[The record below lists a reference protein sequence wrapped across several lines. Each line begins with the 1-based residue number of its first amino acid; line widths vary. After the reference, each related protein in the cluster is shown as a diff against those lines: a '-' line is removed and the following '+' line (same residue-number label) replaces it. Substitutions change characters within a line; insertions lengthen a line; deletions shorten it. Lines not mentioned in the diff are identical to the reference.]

1 LGTGTY
7 YRDIINPR
15 VSEGGVKVVRILQR
29 YYLREFTSLFA
40 IVAFGLGL
48 VFSLMDLINKIND
61 FMPHKPSMGDLFLY
75 AGLTFPQ
82 YLLYLMPMASLLS
95 GLFVFGQAGKRRET
109 LAIKASGGSIK
120 TLLMPFVYLGIV
132 LSIASFLMGE
142 FVVPYCS
149 RETHLLRDALSKK
162 ENILTSKEGTLW
174 LRTNDAIV
182 KIDLFLPGK
191 GTIKGVTIMRIEH
204 DMLTERTE
212 AESAE
217 WRPALGS
224 AGSPGVTGSQEIPGG
239 TRSGVWQL
247 RGVTQYTIKSG
258 TITKYKELQTDAI
271 ASPEIFRKD
280 VQQPEEMN
288 VRELTSYTQR
298 LKSAGFRNTK
308 LLVDI
313 QSRIS
318 YPLIN
323 AIMLVL
329 GIALAVRGV
338 VGGGLVTAAIGIF
351 ISLFYWVAYTT
362 SLSLGYTGILPPVPA
377 AWLMP
382 LLFGGM
388 AWYLFRKVPE

>member
-1 LGTGTY
+1 M
-7 YRDIINPR
+7 
-15 VSEGGVKVVRILQR
+15 KILQR
-29 YYLREFTSLFA
+29 YYLREFTALFA
-40 IVAFGLGL
+40 IVGFGMGV
-48 VFSLMDLINKIND
+48 VFSLMDLVNKINE
-61 FMPHKPSMGDLFLY
+61 FIPHKPSMGDLLLY
-75 AGLTFPQ
+75 AGLTLPQ

-109 LAIKASGGSIK
+109 IAIKASGGSIK
-120 TLLMPFVYLGIV
+120 ALLMPFVYLGIG
-132 LSIASFLMGE
+132 LSFASFLMGE
-142 FVVPYCS
+142 FVVPDCS
-149 RETHLLRDALSKK
+149 RKTHLLRDALSKK

-174 LRTNDAIV
+174 LRTSDAIV

-191 GTIKGVTIMRIEH
+191 GLIKGITIMRMEN
-204 DMLTERTE
+204 DMLIERIE

-217 WRPALGS
+217 WIPALGS
-224 AGSPGVTGSQEIPGG
+224 MGSPEAADSHEAPKGA
-239 TRSGVWQL
+239 RSGVWNL
-247 RGVTQYTIKSG
+247 RGVIQHTTKSG
-258 TITKYKELQTDAI
+258 TITKYKELRTDVI

-288 VRELTSYTQR
+288 VRELTAYTQR
-298 LKSAGFRNTK
+298 LKSAGFKNTK

-338 VGGGLVTAAIGIF
+338 VGSGLVTAAVGIF
-351 ISLFYWVAYTT
+351 ISLLYWVAYTT
-362 SLSLGYTGILPPVPA
+362 SLSMGYTGLLPPIPA

-388 AWYLFRKVPE
+388 AWHLFRKIPE

>member
-1 LGTGTY
+1 M
-7 YRDIINPR
+7 
-15 VSEGGVKVVRILQR
+15 RILQR
-29 YYLREFTSLFA
+29 YYLKEFASLFA
-40 IVAFGLGL
+40 VIGFGMSL

-61 FMPHKPSMGDLFLY
+61 FIPHKPSMGDLLLY
-75 AGLTFPQ
+75 AGLTLPQ

-95 GLFVFGQAGKRRET
+95 GLFVFGQAGRRRET
-109 LAIKASGGSIK
+109 IAIKASGGSIK
-120 TLLMPFVYLGIV
+120 ALLRPFVYLGIA

-142 FVVPYCS
+142 FVVPDCS
-149 RETHLLRDALSKK
+149 RKTHLLRDVLSKK
-162 ENILTSKEGTLW
+162 ENILASKEGSLW

-191 GTIKGVTIMRIEH
+191 GIIKGITIMRMEN
-204 DMLTERTE
+204 DMLIERTE

-224 AGSPGVTGSQEIPGG
+224 MGSPGAADSHEVPGG
-239 TRSGVWQL
+239 ARTGVWHL
-247 RGVTQYTIKSG
+247 KEVTQYMTKSG

-271 ASPEIFRKD
+271 ASPEIFKKD

-288 VRELTSYTQR
+288 VRELAAYTQR

-329 GIALAVRGV
+329 GIALAARGV

-351 ISLFYWVAYTT
+351 ISLLYWVAYTT
-362 SLSLGYTGILPPVPA
+362 SLSMGYTGILPPIPA

-388 AWYLFRKVPE
+388 AWYLFRKIPE

>member
-1 LGTGTY
+1 M
-7 YRDIINPR
+7 
-15 VSEGGVKVVRILQR
+15 RILQR

>member
-1 LGTGTY
+1 M
-7 YRDIINPR
+7 
-15 VSEGGVKVVRILQR
+15 RILQR
-29 YYLREFTSLFA
+29 YYLKEFASLFA
-40 IVAFGLGL
+40 VIGFGMSL

-61 FMPHKPSMGDLFLY
+61 FIPHKPSMGDLLLY
-75 AGLTFPQ
+75 AGLTLPQ

-95 GLFVFGQAGKRRET
+95 GLFVFGQAGRRRET
-109 LAIKASGGSIK
+109 IAIKASGGSIK
-120 TLLMPFVYLGIV
+120 ALLRPFVYLGIA

-142 FVVPYCS
+142 FVVPDCS
-149 RETHLLRDALSKK
+149 RKTHLLRDVLSKK
-162 ENILTSKEGTLW
+162 ENILASKEGMLW

-191 GTIKGVTIMRIEH
+191 GIIKGITIMRMEN
-204 DMLTERTE
+204 DMLIERTE

-224 AGSPGVTGSQEIPGG
+224 MGSPGAADSHDAPGSAR
-239 TRSGVWQL
+239 TGVWHL
-247 RGVTQYTIKSG
+247 REVTQYMTKSG

-271 ASPEIFRKD
+271 GSPEIFKKD

-288 VRELTSYTQR
+288 VRELAAYTQR

-323 AIMLVL
+323 AIMLSL
-329 GIALAVRGV
+329 GIALAARGV

-351 ISLFYWVAYTT
+351 ISLLYWVAYTT
-362 SLSLGYTGILPPVPA
+362 SLSMGYTGILPPIPA

-388 AWYLFRKVPE
+388 AWHLFRKIPE

>member
-1 LGTGTY
+1 M
-7 YRDIINPR
+7 
-15 VSEGGVKVVRILQR
+15 RILQR
-29 YYLREFTSLFA
+29 YYLKEFVSLFA
-40 IVAFGLGL
+40 VIGFGMSL

-61 FMPHKPSMGDLFLY
+61 FIPHKPSMGDLLLY
-75 AGLTFPQ
+75 AVLTLPQ

-95 GLFVFGQAGKRRET
+95 GLFVFGQAGRRRET
-109 LAIKASGGSIK
+109 IAIKASGGSIK
-120 TLLMPFVYLGIV
+120 ALLRPFVYLGIA

-142 FVVPYCS
+142 FVVPDCS
-149 RETHLLRDALSKK
+149 RKTHLLRDVLSKK
-162 ENILTSKEGTLW
+162 ENILASKEGSLW

-191 GTIKGVTIMRIEH
+191 GIIKGITIMRMEN
-204 DMLTERTE
+204 DMLIERTE

-224 AGSPGVTGSQEIPGG
+224 MGSPGAADSHEVPGG
-239 TRSGVWQL
+239 ARTGVWHL
-247 RGVTQYTIKSG
+247 KEVTQYMTKSG

-271 ASPEIFRKD
+271 ASPEIFKKD

-288 VRELTSYTQR
+288 VRELAAYTQR

-329 GIALAVRGV
+329 GIALAARGV

-351 ISLFYWVAYTT
+351 ISLLYWVAYTT
-362 SLSLGYTGILPPVPA
+362 SLSMGYTGILPPISA

-388 AWYLFRKVPE
+388 AWHLFRKIPE

>member
-1 LGTGTY
+1 M
-7 YRDIINPR
+7 
-15 VSEGGVKVVRILQR
+15 KILQR
-29 YYLREFTSLFA
+29 YYLREFTTLFA
-40 IVAFGLGL
+40 TVGLGMSL

-61 FMPHKPSMGDLFLY
+61 FIPHKPSMGDLLLY
-75 AGLTFPQ
+75 AGLTLPQ
-82 YLLYLMPMASLLS
+82 YLLYLMPMACLLS
-95 GLFVFGQAGKRRET
+95 GLFVFGQAGRRRET
-109 LAIKASGGSIK
+109 IAIKASGGSIK
-120 TLLMPFVYLGIV
+120 TLLMPFVFLGIV

-142 FVVPYCS
+142 YIVPDCS

-191 GTIKGVTIMRIEH
+191 GIIRGVTIMRIDN
-204 DMLTERTE
+204 DMLIERTE

-217 WRPALGS
+217 WIPALGPL
-224 AGSPGVTGSQEIPGG
+224 GSPEAADSHDALKGA
-239 TRSGVWQL
+239 RSGVWHL
-247 RGVTQYTIKSG
+247 RGVTQYMIQSG
-258 TITKYKELQTDAI
+258 RISKYKELQTDAI
-271 ASPEIFRKD
+271 ASPEIFKKD

-288 VRELTSYTQR
+288 VRELTAYTQR
-298 LKSAGFRNTK
+298 LRSAGFRNTK

-338 VGGGLVTAAIGIF
+338 VGGGLVTAAVGIF

-362 SLSLGYTGILPPVPA
+362 SLSMGYTGILPPVPA

-382 LLFGGM
+382 LMFGGI
-388 AWYLFRKVPE
+388 AWHLFRKIPE

>member
-1 LGTGTY
+1 M
-7 YRDIINPR
+7 
-15 VSEGGVKVVRILQR
+15 RILQR
-29 YYLREFTSLFA
+29 YYLREFATLFA
-40 IVAFGLGL
+40 IVGFGLGL

-61 FMPHKPSMGDLFLY
+61 FIPHNPSMGDLLLY
-75 AGLTFPQ
+75 AGLTLPQ

-95 GLFVFGQAGKRRET
+95 GLFVFGQAGRRRET
-109 LAIKASGGSIK
+109 IAIKASGGSIK

-132 LSIASFLMGE
+132 LSITSFLMGE

-149 RETHLLRDALSKK
+149 RQTHLLRDTLSKK

-191 GTIKGVTIMRIEH
+191 GIIRGVTIMRMEN
-204 DMLTERTE
+204 DMLIERTE

-217 WRPALGS
+217 WRPAFGS
-224 AGSPGVTGSQEIPGG
+224 MGSPEAADSHEAGG
-239 TRSGVWQL
+239 ATRGVWQL
-247 RGVTQYTIKSG
+247 RGVTQYTTKSG
-258 TITKYKELQTDAI
+258 IVTKYKELQTDAI

-288 VRELTSYTQR
+288 VRELTAYSQR

-323 AIMLVL
+323 VIMLVL
-329 GIALAVRGV
+329 GIALALRGV

-362 SLSLGYTGILPPVPA
+362 SLSLGYTGILPPIPA

-388 AWYLFRKVPE
+388 AWHLFRKIPE